1 MNLEVAQHFHVL
13 LLHVSSESE
22 WETNSDNAMPYTK
35 KLENRNR
42 DGIWFLFPPN
52 VFRSPCP
59 SSQLNFLMKL

>member
-22 WETNSDNAMPYTK
+22 WETNSDNPVADTK

-42 DGIWFLFPPN
+42 DGIWFLFPPS
-52 VFRSPCP
+52 VLRSPCP
-59 SSQLNFLMKL
+59 SCQLNFQMKL